1 MKQIKT
7 PIIVSLSTVFTY
19 ILTKYPLTKPYTLQL
34 VIILFIVILALA
46 FKMKK
51 NIENIVFN
59 ANLRTLFIAFILLL
73 VGSTG
78 WILSPFFYLLYLL
91 AILFSFF
98 FSTTTA
104 LVFIA
109 TIIAL
114 LTLSIGEIDVLYTVL
129 VEISFLTVIPV
140 IYYFKKQKP
149 LS

>member
-7 PIIVSLSTVFTY
+7 PLIVSLSTIFIY
-19 ILTKYPLTKPYTLQL
+19 ILTKYPLTKPYALQVVFL
-34 VIILFIVILALA
+34 LFIILLILA

-51 NIENIVFN
+51 KNEHMLLNVNMRVI
-59 ANLRTLFIAFILLL
+59 FIAFILLL

-98 FSTTTA
+98 FSTMTA

-114 LTLSIGEIDVLYTVL
+114 LTLSIGEIDILYTVL

-140 IYYFKKQKP
+140 IYYLKKQKP
-149 LS
+149 SV